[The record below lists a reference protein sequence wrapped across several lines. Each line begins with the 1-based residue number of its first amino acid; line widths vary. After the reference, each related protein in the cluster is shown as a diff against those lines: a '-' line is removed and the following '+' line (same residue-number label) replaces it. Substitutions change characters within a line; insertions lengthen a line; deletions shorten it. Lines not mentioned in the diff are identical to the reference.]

1 MNEEVSTSNFCFT
14 DNEIPRGDVFSDFQE
29 IPSSGYNILVKAS
42 RNGKLF
48 VLKGL
53 KPEYQQLEVYVEAL
67 RKEYDILSS
76 LQHPNIIGAEGY
88 EYVDGLGD
96 CIVLE
101 YAGGKNLRDAL
112 ADDLSYECK
121 LQILR
126 ELMDGVEYLH
136 KKQIVHRDLKPS
148 NIMVACESGHVKILD
163 FGLSDGNVYTFLK
176 QPSGTEAFMSP
187 EQKAHSVSDSR
198 NDIYSLG
205 CIMQCMNL
213 GKKYDALIERCKKPI
228 DERFQTVAALRE
240 AFDIVGQRVSW
251 KWIAAVSAA
260 VLFVLLLGGIRYHWM
275 DYVYR
280 YAHSIEITHYD
291 FQEDGIYYNVLTR
304 GDRPTV
310 EVTNNG
316 STGCYE
322 GDYTIPDSVLH
333 NGTWYRVTRIGDDAF
348 NHCEGLIA
356 LVLPQTIESMGK
368 NAVLYCRSL
377 ATINL
382 PDAITSMGD
391 SCLRNSDR
399 IRSVR
404 MPDGMDEV
412 PPYFLSGCSR
422 VRSLHLPQHLKT
434 IRRDGLAGTGLDSIT
449 FPDGMKS
456 IERGAF
462 WACLN
467 LKRVRI
473 PASVE
478 RLGDFIF
485 WYCDSLS
492 DVHVSWQKPP
502 SITNIF
508 QNLENVTLHVPT
520 GTRDVYLKSEY
531 WKELNVVED

>member
-1 MNEEVSTSNFCFT
+1 MTEAVSTSNFGYT
-14 DNEIPRGDVFSDFQE
+14 DKDLQKDDVFSDFQE
-29 IPSSGYNILVKAS
+29 IPSSGYNRLVRAN

-53 KPEYQQLEVYVEAL
+53 KPEYQQVGVYAEAL
-67 RKEYDILSS
+67 RKEYDILAS
-76 LQHPNIIGAEGY
+76 LQHPNIVHAEGF
-88 EYVDGLGD
+88 ELVDGLGD

-101 YAGGKNLRDAL
+101 YASGTNLRDAL
-112 ADDLSYECK
+112 AEDMSPECK
-121 LQILR
+121 LQILH
-126 ELMDGVEYLH
+126 ELMDAVEYLH

-148 NIMVACESGHVKILD
+148 NIMVAGESGHVKVID
-163 FGLSDGNVYTFLK
+163 FGLSDSDIYTFLK
-176 QPSGTEAFMSP
+176 QPSGTEQFMSP
-187 EQKAHSVSDSR
+187 EQKVSSMSDSR

-205 CIMQCMNL
+205 CIMECMGL
-213 GKKYDALIERCKKPI
+213 GKKYDKLIDRCKKPI
-228 DERFQTVAALRE
+228 AERYQTVVALRS
-240 AFDIVGQRVSW
+240 DVDRVGKKSPWWLMVVAVVVVCVS
-251 KWIAAVSAA
+251 
-260 VLFVLLLGGIRYHWM
+260 LLGVRYHWM
-275 DYVYR
+275 DDVYQ

-291 FQEDGIYYNVLTR
+291 FQEDGIYYNVLTH

-316 STGCYE
+316 NTGCYV
-322 GDYTIPDSVLH
+322 GDYTIPDSVFH

-348 NHCEGLIA
+348 SHCEGLIA

-382 PDAITSMGD
+382 PDGITSMGD

-404 MPDGMDEV
+404 LPEGMDEV

-422 VRSLHLPQHLKT
+422 VRSLYLPQHLKT
-434 IRRDGLAGTGLDSIT
+434 IRRDGLAGAGLDSIT
-449 FPDGMKS
+449 LPEGMKS

-485 WYCDSLS
+485 WYCDSLR
-492 DVHVSWQKPP
+492 DVHVCWQKPLN
-502 SITNIF
+502 ITNIF
-508 QNLENVTLHVPT
+508 QNLKDVTLHVPA
-520 GTRDVYLKSEY
+520 GTRDAYMQSEY

>member
-1 MNEEVSTSNFCFT
+1 MEETISTSNFCFT
-14 DNEIPRGDVFSDFQE
+14 DHDLLKGDEFSDFQE
-29 IPSSGYNILVKAS
+29 IPSSGYSMLVRAS
-42 RNGKLF
+42 KNGKLF

-53 KPEYQQLEVYVEAL
+53 KSEYRQVEVYAEAL

-76 LQHPNIIGAEGY
+76 LQHPNIISVEGF
-88 EYVDGLGD
+88 EQVEGLGD

-101 YAGGKNLRDAL
+101 YASGRNLRDAL
-112 ADDLSYECK
+112 SEGLTQECK
-121 LQILR
+121 LQIVR
-126 ELMDGVEYLH
+126 ELMDALEYMH

-148 NIMVACESGHVKILD
+148 NIMVSGEGGHVKVID
-163 FGLSDGNVYTFLK
+163 FGLSDSDVYTFLK
-176 QPSGTEAFMSP
+176 QPSGTEQFMSP
-187 EQKAHSVSDSR
+187 EQKVSAVSDSR

-205 CIMQCMNL
+205 CIMECMRL
-213 GKKYDALIERCKKPI
+213 GKMYDKLIERCKKPI
-228 DERFQTVAALRE
+228 DERYQTVVALRKDVE
-240 AFDIVGQRVSW
+240 RVESPSPW
-251 KWIAAVSAA
+251 RWLTAVAAVVVCVS
-260 VLFVLLLGGIRYHWM
+260 LLCVRYHWM
-275 DYVYR
+275 DDVYQ

-291 FQEDGIYYNVLTR
+291 FQEAGIYYNVLTH
-304 GDRPTV
+304 GDCPTV

-316 STGCYE
+316 NAGCYV

-348 NHCEGLIA
+348 SHCEGLIA
-356 LVLPQTIESMGK
+356 LVLPQSIESMGK
-368 NAVLYCRSL
+368 NAILYCRSL

-382 PDAITSMGD
+382 PDRITSMGD

-404 MPDGMDEV
+404 LPEGMDEV

-422 VRSLHLPQHLKT
+422 VRSLYLPQHLKT
-434 IRRDGLAGTGLDSIT
+434 IRRDGLAGAGLDSIT

-467 LKRVRI
+467 LKTVRI

-485 WYCDSLS
+485 WYCDSLK
-492 DVHVSWQKPP
+492 DVHVSWQKPLN
-502 SITNIF
+502 ITNIF
-508 QNLENVTLHVPT
+508 QNLEDVTLHVPA
-520 GTRDVYLKSEY
+520 GTRDAYMQSEY

>member
-1 MNEEVSTSNFCFT
+1 MTYIASTSNFNFGEESSINKDAFT
-14 DNEIPRGDVFSDFQE
+14 DCQE
-29 IPSSGYNILVKAS
+29 IYSLGYNALLKANK
-42 RNGKLF
+42 NGKLF

-53 KPEYQQLEVYVEAL
+53 KPEFRQVDIYEKAL
-67 RKEYDILSS
+67 RKEYDILST
-76 LQHPNIIGAEGY
+76 LQHPNIISVDSFEEVEGMGKCIAL
-88 EYVDGLGD
+88 EYVS
-96 CIVLE
+96 
-101 YAGGKNLRDAL
+101 GKNLSDAMKEGM
-112 ADDLSYECK
+112 SMEVK
-121 LQILR
+121 LQVIG
-126 ELMDGVEYLH
+126 ELLDAIEYIH

-148 NIMVACESGHVKILD
+148 NIMIADDGSHVKVID
-163 FGLSDGNVYTFLK
+163 FGLSDSEMYTFLK
-176 QPSGTEAFMSP
+176 QPSGTEEFMSP
-187 EQKAHSVSDSR
+187 EQKESSVSDSR

-205 CIMQCMNL
+205 CIMECMKL
-213 GKKYDALIERCKKPI
+213 GKKYEALIGRCKSPI
-228 DERFQTVAALRE
+228 DERFQTIAALRYNI
-240 AFDIVGQRVSW
+240 DKVGKRPVW
-251 KWIAAVSAA
+251 KWLAAIAAV
-260 VLFVLLLGGIRYHWM
+260 FVCAMLLGVRYHWM
-275 DYVYR
+275 DDVYQF
-280 YAHSIEITHYD
+280 AHEIELTHYD
-291 FQEDGIYYNVLTR
+291 FKEDGIYYNVLTR

-316 STGCYE
+316 NTGCYE

-333 NGTWYRVTRIGDDAF
+333 NGTWYWVTRIGDDAF
-348 NHCEGLIA
+348 SHCEGLIA

-382 PDAITSMGD
+382 PDGITSMGD

-404 MPDGMDEV
+404 LPEGMDEV

-422 VRSLHLPQHLKT
+422 VRSLYLPQHLKV
-434 IRRDGLAGTGLDSIT
+434 IRRDGLAGAGLDSIT

-508 QNLENVTLHVPT
+508 QNLENITLHVPT
-520 GTRDVYLKSEY
+520 GTRDVYLKSEN
-531 WKELNVVED
+531 WKDLIVVEE